1 MILSLNSHSGVINVF
16 NLQSFFLLTYSWRG
30 LKWLKLYFFGQK
42 DYNQHALFNS
52 DVHQMEKELEV
63 ERERDKA
70 RNIRILEPKF
80 NISEPPPKVAVS
92 FHTLFVCLLLH
103 SVTAA
108 HSA

>member
-1 MILSLNSHSGVINVF
+1 MKGDWNFI
-16 NLQSFFLLTYSWRG
+16 
-30 LKWLKLYFFGQK
+30 YFVKKIHF
-42 DYNQHALFNS
+42 NQHTLFNS

-70 RNIRILEPKF
+70 RNTRILEPKF